1 MKIRPNCRRTIVTS
15 LLAATFI
22 PTLVSASGFAL
33 IETNARGQGNAY
45 AGAAAHTPDAS
56 TIFFNPAGM
65 TEIEGDQLT
74 IAAHYILPKSN
85 FNNDG
90 STASSSFEGSPFASL
105 KGEDDNGGTPALVPN
120 LYWVKAINETSK
132 FGLGINSPFGLATE
146 YNDDWVGR
154 YHGVLSDL
162 KIINI
167 NPSYAYKVNDQL
179 SIGAGVDVML
189 GTVELTS
196 AVDFGAI
203 CVATFGV
210 NYCID
215 TGALPQQAD
224 GMAILK
230 GDNYDDINLG
240 YNFGLTYKPT
250 EESAIGVAYRSEVD
264 IDVTGTADFKVPA
277 AGTFV
282 YGSNLFLDTGL
293 KASVTMPASLSL
305 SYALESGKITY
316 LTDVTWTGWSSFQE
330 LRVKY
335 DNPSQ
340 PPTVTTEGWEDTM
353 RYSFGIDYQY
363 NDETIYRVG
372 VAYDETPT
380 PNKERRTARLP
391 GSDRTWLSL
400 GVSKQLDTDM
410 SVDIGYSHLF
420 VDDAPINNEFESER
434 VPTLRANL
442 NGEYTASIDIFSV
455 QLNWQY

>member
-1 MKIRPNCRRTIVTS
+1 MKIHPNCRRTIVTS
-15 LLAATFI
+15 LLAATFF

-65 TEIEGDQLT
+65 TVIDGDQLT
-74 IAAHYILPKSN
+74 IAGHYILPHST
-85 FNNDG
+85 FDNDG
-90 STASSSFEGSPFASL
+90 STSGISHPAFSTL
-105 KGEDDNGGTPALVPN
+105 NGEDDDGGSPAFVPN
-120 LYWVKAINETSK
+120 LYWVKALNESSK

-154 YHGVLSDL
+154 YHGILSDL

-189 GTVELTS
+189 GTVKLTS
-196 AVDFGAI
+196 AIDFGAI
-203 CVATFGV
+203 CMASFTPTVC
-210 NYCID
+210 ND
-215 TGALPQQAD
+215 LGALPQQAD
-224 GMAILK
+224 GMAVLE

-250 EESAIGVAYRSEVD
+250 EASTIGVAYRSEVD

-282 YGSNLFLDTGL
+282 YGSNLFLDTDL
-293 KASVTMPASLSL
+293 AASVTLPASMSL

-316 LTDVTWTGWSSFQE
+316 LADVTWTGWSSFDE
-330 LRVKY
+330 LRVIY

-340 PPTVTTEGWEDTM
+340 PDSVTTEEWNDTM
-353 RYSFGIDYQY
+353 RYSVGMDYQY

-372 VAYDETPT
+372 VAYDESPV
-380 PNKERRTARLP
+380 PSKERRTARLP
-391 GSDRTWLSL
+391 GNNRTWVSL
-400 GVSKQLDTDM
+400 GVSKQIDTGM
-410 SVDIGYSHLF
+410 SIDIGYSHLF
-420 VDDAPINNEFESER
+420 VDDAPINNEFESS
-434 VPTLRANL
+434 VPTLAADL
-442 NGEYTASIDIFSV
+442 NGEYTASINIFSV